1 MMEKSVNYKKL
12 RFALKLAV
20 SVFLI
25 IFIFYKFP
33 ISDILAVLKNTDY
46 FWLAVSF
53 LLAEFII
60 LNQAVRWRY
69 LLIVPDERKP
79 EFSALLKYTAIGYF
93 FNMLA
98 PGGIGGDAYRSVAL
112 GRLHNFMASSVAAV
126 FVAKILGFLA
136 LCLLFWF
143 ALPHTEGISEQ
154 VVWFMA
160 AASLFLVVFCICVA
174 FNPFKKGRFGVFAEK
189 LKSYKK
195 YPFRLI
201 MATFD
206 SVFMQILGVLTY
218 MALFKATGISISLGL
233 VFVVMPVTVLITA
246 IPISLNGIGVR
257 EWSLLSLTA
266 YTVNSEQILAS
277 LLLSYVIV
285 ILQAV
290 QGGIF
295 YITSHD
301 RVRV

>member
-1 MMEKSVNYKKL
+1 MKKL
-12 RFALKLAV
+12 RIALKLTV
-20 SVFLI
+20 SIFFVA
-25 IFIFYKFP
+25 FIFYKFP
-33 ISDILAVLKNTDY
+33 VRDIFEVLKNTNY

-53 LLAEFII
+53 LLVELII
-60 LNQAVRWRY
+60 LNQALRWYY

-79 EFSALLKYTAIGYF
+79 EFGSLLKYTVIGYF
-93 FNMLA
+93 FNLLA
-98 PGGIGGDAYRSVAL
+98 PGGIGGDAYRSIAL
-112 GRLHNFMASSVAAV
+112 GRVHNFMASSVAAV
-126 FVAKILGFLA
+126 FIAKILGFLA

-143 ALPHTEGISEQ
+143 ALPYSERIPEQ
-154 VVWFMA
+154 AIWFMA
-160 AASLFLVVFCICVA
+160 VVSSLLIIFCLCIA
-174 FNPFKKGRFGVFAEK
+174 FNPFRKGKFGVFAEK
-189 LKSYKK
+189 LRSYKK

-206 SVFMQILGVLTY
+206 SVFMQVLGILTY

-233 VFVVMPVTVLITA
+233 VFVVMPVTILITA
-246 IPISLNGIGVR
+246 IPVSFNGIGVR

-277 LLLSYVIV
+277 LLLSYAVA
-285 ILQAV
+285 ILQAA

-295 YITSHD
+295 YIISHD

>member
-1 MMEKSVNYKKL
+1 MKIKFAAKL
-12 RFALKLAV
+12 FISSLLIALLIWKFPVSDIIENLRNVKLGWFFLA
-20 SVFLI
+20 FLI
-25 IFIFYKFP
+25 
-33 ISDILAVLKNTDY
+33 N
-46 FWLAVSF
+46 
-53 LLAEFII
+53 EFII
-60 LNQAVRWRY
+60 FNQAYRWYY
-69 LLIVPDERKP
+69 LLIVRSEQKP
-79 EFSALLKYTAIGYF
+79 EFSTLLRYTVIGAF
-93 FNMLA
+93 FNLIS
-98 PGGIGGDAYRSVAL
+98 PGGIGGDAYRSVTL
-112 GRLHNFMASSVAAV
+112 GRVHNFMASSVAAV

-233 VFVVMPVTVLITA
+233 VFVVMPITILIAA
-246 IPISLNGIGVR
+246 IPISFNGIGVR

-266 YTVNSEQILAS
+266 YTINSEQILAS
-277 LLLSYVIV
+277 LLLSYAIA